1 MYRVTFSHR
10 QLPTLISFHPK
21 TAVPRFLPSFST
33 KFIPSKLVR
42 IFYSRLF
49 FFFFHFSFLTRLRTS
64 QFFNLEFEFLSNLT
78 TELNAFKN
86 LLLEIFYPA
95 KFVPCINA
103 EIRMIKK
110 ENLFQ
115 QLDAEEIAQTFSR

>member
-1 MYRVTFSHR
+1 MHMYRVTFSHR

-21 TAVPRFLPSFST
+21 TAIPRFLPSFST
-33 KFIPSKLVR
+33 KFIPTKLVR

-49 FFFFHFSFLTRLRTS
+49 FFFFHFSFLTHARLRTG
-64 QFFNLEFEFLSNLT
+64 QFFISNLNSSRILPPNQT
-78 TELNAFKN
+78 
-86 LLLEIFYPA
+86 LLKICLGKFYPA

-115 QLDAEEIAQTFSR
+115 QLDAEEIA